1 MRIFTSWSGERSKAA
16 ALGLRSLLQD
26 LFEDAVDVFISEHI
40 NPGEAWAVRLGRELE
55 GSEFGIICITQENAH
70 APWLLFEAGAIAKK
84 FGTSL
89 VVPYLVDEPSLIS
102 GIASPLGQFQHVQA
116 DRAGTYRLVESINK
130 TIRPTPKPIDRLE
143 RFFSRWWPDLQETLK
158 GVQGANP
165 TRAQRSDRELLEA
178 IWHRVDWLYRE
189 QIRFRES
196 GIMYLPGKELK
207 HMQNLSR
214 RPSMTYARSGT
225 LQAELRHLRDL
236 GLIRNKRPIGELPEH
251 FRLDEWVYL
260 TDKGIEYLRESEPPK
275 EAGAGEAGADPEF
288 L

>member
-1 MRIFTSWSGERSKAA
+1 MQIFTSWSGERSKAA

-55 GSEFGIICITQENAH
+55 ESEFGIICITQENAH

-89 VVPYLVDEPSLIS
+89 VVPYLVDEPSSIPVDS
-102 GIASPLGQFQHVQA
+102 SPLGQFQHVRA

-130 TIRPTPKPIDRLE
+130 TIRPSKPVDRLE
-143 RFFSRWWPDLQETLK
+143 RSFSRWWPDLEETLK
-158 GVQGANP
+158 GVQSENP
-165 TRAQRSDRELLEA
+165 MRAQRSDRELLESV
-178 IWHRVDWLYRE
+178 WHRVDWLYRE
-189 QIRFRES
+189 QVRFRES
-196 GIMYLPGKELK
+196 GIMYLPHEELK

-225 LQAELRHLRDL
+225 VQAELRHLRDL
-236 GLIRNKRPIGELPEH
+236 GLIRNSRPITDLPEH

-260 TDKGIEYLRESEPPK
+260 TDKGIRYLRESEPSK
-275 EAGAGEAGADPEF
+275 EAGARDAGADPEVS
-288 L
+288 

>member
-1 MRIFTSWSGERSKAA
+1 MQIFTSWSGERSKTA

-55 GSEFGIICITQENAH
+55 ESEFGIICITQENAH

-102 GIASPLGQFQHVQA
+102 GGGSPLGQFQHVRA
-116 DRAGTYRLVESINK
+116 DRAGTYRLAESINK
-130 TIRPTPKPIDRLE
+130 TIRPPKPVDRLE
-143 RFFSRWWPDLQETLK
+143 RSFSRWWPDLEETLK

-165 TRAQRSDRELLEA
+165 ARAQRSDRELLES
-178 IWHRVDWLYRE
+178 IWHRVDWMYRE

-196 GIMYLPGKELK
+196 GIMYLPDKELK

-214 RPSMTYARSGT
+214 RPSRTYARSGT
-225 LQAELRHLRDL
+225 LQAEFRHLRDL
-236 GLIRNKRPIGELPEH
+236 GLIRNRRPITDLPEH

-260 TDKGIEYLRESEPPK
+260 TDKGIRYLRESEPSK
-275 EAGAGEAGADPEF
+275 EAGADPEVT
-288 L
+288 